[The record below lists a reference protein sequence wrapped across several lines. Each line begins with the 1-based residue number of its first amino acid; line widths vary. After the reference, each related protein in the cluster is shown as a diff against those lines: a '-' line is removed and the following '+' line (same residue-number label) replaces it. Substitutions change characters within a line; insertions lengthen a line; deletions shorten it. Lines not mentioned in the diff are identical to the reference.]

1 VPAEETYKGKKHE
14 KLEEALTIQTEQ
26 LNVNYGNET
35 DEVILET
42 ANMICKYST
51 LRLHL
56 MFS

>member
-1 VPAEETYKGKKHE
+1 MPVEETHKGKKHE
-14 KLEEALTIQTEQ
+14 KLEETLAKQIEQ
-26 LNVNYGNET
+26 LNVNYGNAT
-35 DEVILET
+35 DEVIMEM